1 MHNHSSLSEQKT
13 PRRPTRTRQGAAPAQ
28 IAATDAA
35 IDGLV
40 YELYGLTEEEIAI
53 IAGKLTLLN
62 NGIQY
67 VYIIRGADMDFKISI
82 EQDEDGW
89 YIVTVPALP
98 GCVSQ
103 GKTEEEAKKNIAEA
117 IELHLSALARDG
129 IPLYHRPGMKETF
142 VAVDI

>member
-1 MHNHSSLSEQKT
+1 
-13 PRRPTRTRQGAAPAQ
+13 
-28 IAATDAA
+28 
-35 IDGLV
+35 
-40 YELYGLTEEEIAI
+40 
-53 IAGKLTLLN
+53 
-62 NGIQY
+62 
-67 VYIIRGADMDFKISI
+67 MDFKIVI

-129 IPLYHRPGMKETF
+129 IPLSHRSGVKETF

>member
-1 MHNHSSLSEQKT
+1 
-13 PRRPTRTRQGAAPAQ
+13 
-28 IAATDAA
+28 
-35 IDGLV
+35 
-40 YELYGLTEEEIAI
+40 
-53 IAGKLTLLN
+53 
-62 NGIQY
+62 
-67 VYIIRGADMDFKISI
+67 MDFKITI

-129 IPLYHRPGMKETF
+129 IPLYHRPGVKETF